1 MADNRL
7 RELLQQGVAA
17 ARSGNVATARRLL
30 EEVIQLDENNEQA
43 WIWLATVVKT
53 PAERRICLQKVLQ
66 INPNNDTARQA
77 LARLGPI
84 TGTSAAG
91 TARSGS
97 AARRAPRPTTGTTP
111 AVTGNDQTVI
121 ARRFVYIVALIAVVG
136 VVVIIANNIIGPGTE
151 ESGLSVAEQATNA
164 ALAQVTPSPVLTS
177 TPQPTITPPYIVVT
191 RSDTELLPPTF
202 TPTFTPTA
210 TETLEPSATPLGI
223 DQYRLLVVARAE
235 GQTETGLYRIRGD
248 GVDIEA
254 LATDIRDVSLSFDG
268 TQMVFVREVDY
279 GNGDAADEVFLAPVS
294 DVNSARQLTNL
305 RTVNASQPILSPNGQ
320 QLAFVA
326 DVDGDPDLL
335 LLDIAN
341 NTITALTENDYAD
354 RDPSWSRD
362 GRFIVFASDQD
373 SPGFSDLYLLAFNLS
388 GEGDAPFTIE
398 RLTDDGGNS
407 FSPSFSYDTTQIVY
421 LNDEGGDAD
430 IVIMTLEGTQVRVL
444 TPGESAED
452 RAPIWSPNGDFVVF
466 ISNRVDDR
474 FQVYSVDVAT
484 RAVTRVTDN
493 NRQAQQVMFSP

>member
-53 PAERRICLQKVLQ
+53 RAERRICLQKVLQ
-66 INPNNDTARQA
+66 INPNNATARQA
-77 LARLGPI
+77 LARLGP
-84 TGTSAAG
+84 
-91 TARSGS
+91 
-97 AARRAPRPTTGTTP
+97 TTGTTATVNTARQSTTSLGSARP
-111 AVTGNDQTVI
+111 PTGSTPVVASNDQTVI
-121 ARRFVYIVALIAVVG
+121 ARRFIYIVALIAVIG
-136 VVVIIANNIIGPGTE
+136 VVAIIVNNMLGPQEPELT
-151 ESGLSVAEQATNA
+151 VAEQATNA
-164 ALAQVTPSPVLTS
+164 AEARITPSPVLS
-177 TPQPTITPPYIVVT
+177 ATPQPTITPPYIVVT
-191 RSDTELLPPTF
+191 RSNTEMLPPTF

-210 TETLEPSATPLGI
+210 TETPEPSATPLGI
-223 DQYRLLVVARAE
+223 DQYRLLVVSRPE

-254 LATDIRDVSLSFDG
+254 LATDIHDVSLSFDG
-268 TQMVFVREVDY
+268 SQMVFVREVEY
-279 GNGDAADEVFLAPVS
+279 GNGNVADEVFVSPVD

-305 RTVNASQPILSPNGQ
+305 RTVNASQPVLSPNGQ

-326 DVDGDPDLL
+326 NVDGDPDLL
-335 LLDIAN
+335 LLDLASDN
-341 NTITALTENDYAD
+341 VTALTENDYAD

-373 SPGFSDLYLLAFNLS
+373 SPGFSDLYLVAFNLS
-388 GEGDAPFTIE
+388 GEGDAPFTVE

-407 FSPSFSYDTTQIVY
+407 FSPSFSYDTTRIVY

-430 IVIMTLEGTQVRVL
+430 IIIMTLEGTQNRVL
-444 TPGESAED
+444 TPGETAED
-452 RAPIWSPNGDFVVF
+452 RAPMWSPNGDFIVF
-466 ISNRVDDR
+466 ISNRIDDR

-484 RAVTRVTDN
+484 RAVTRITDN